1 MERPNLERL
10 VDAALA
16 MAVGIGYHEA
26 DRAQIARF
34 LESLLYKSQQEGGR
48 ELWGCYIAR
57 LITQTELR
65 DALIARLSTELAHLD
80 EVEEPHATPWVS
92 RELEHSFEAA
102 LFGTV

>member
-16 MAVGIGYHEA
+16 IAVAIGYHEP
-26 DRAQIARF
+26 DRAQTARS

-65 DALIARLSTELAHLD
+65 DALIARLSIELAHLD
-80 EVEEPHATPWVS
+80 GIEEPNATQWLS
-92 RELEHSFEAA
+92 RELGHSFEAA